1 MAEEKEKPLLMRELT
16 LGEKIALGQVT
27 RLPGFQ
33 VIVKLIEA
41 GCNQAT
47 AKAINTSPE
56 TPNYNQL
63 VVARQTY
70 AFDVN
75 SFTRKVRDA
84 INYHVQHGIA
94 EDLEE
99 QQKAQEAV
107 AEQKE

>member
-1 MAEEKEKPLLMRELT
+1 MAEEKLKPLLMRELT

-33 VIVKLIEA
+33 VIVKIIEA

-47 AKAINTSPE
+47 AKAINTNPE
-56 TPNYNQL
+56 EINYSQL

-75 SFTRKVRDA
+75 AFTRQVRDA
-84 INYHVQHGIA
+84 INYHVQHGIV

-99 QQKAQEAV
+99 QKRVAQAV
-107 AEQKE
+107 AVEQE